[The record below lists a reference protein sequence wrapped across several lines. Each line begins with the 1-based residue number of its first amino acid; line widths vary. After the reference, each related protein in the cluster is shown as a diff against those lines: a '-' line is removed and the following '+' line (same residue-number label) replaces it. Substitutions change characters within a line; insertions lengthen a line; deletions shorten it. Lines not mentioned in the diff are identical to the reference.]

1 MDTKNPRAGQDA
13 GASKSTAADTEASNQ
28 NPAISQPQ
36 ARRFAVIVAPGLWRG
51 CIVSVEPATVTHQP
65 RSFRDYP
72 AAIVFAEGLA
82 HLEGWPIIDRA
93 GGER

>member
-13 GASKSTAADTEASNQ
+13 GASKSTAADTEASTQ

-36 ARRFAVIVAPGLWRG
+36 ARHFAVIVAPGLWRG
-51 CIVSVEPATVTHQP
+51 CIVSVEPATITHQP

-72 AAIVFAEGLA
+72 AAMAYAEDLA
-82 HLEGWPIIDRA
+82 RLEQWPIIDRA
-93 GGER
+93 GGAE